1 LPILPKEAGF
11 LHNLTSPL
19 FEKKEQNLPIVSII
33 TVCLNNA
40 ASLEK
45 TIQSVISQSY
55 PNIEY
60 IIIDGGSTDA
70 TCEVIK
76 KYEPYIKYWVS
87 ESDRGI
93 SDAFNKGVSQATG
106 DFIAFLNS
114 DDRYLS
120 EQSLQRL
127 VEASPE
133 ADVVYGGIKYQRAY
147 KPERFPQQIDDSS
160 YWLRG
165 SIPHQAALTS
175 RKMFDAVGI
184 FDCRLKYTMDYD
196 FYCRGY
202 SLGFRFKALP
212 ELITLV
218 GCNGISAREWK
229 KQLDE
234 IYSIQTN
241 MSFPYPRKLFYY
253 WKRLIRMGIYYNLV
267 RLKLLD

>member
-1 LPILPKEAGF
+1 LDNSVNNYNPCI
-11 LHNLTSPL
+11 
-19 FEKKEQNLPIVSII
+19 SII
-33 TVCLNNA
+33 TACLNSGA
-40 ASLEK
+40 GIEK
-45 TIQSVISQSY
+45 TIQSVHSQTY

-60 IIIDGGSTDA
+60 IIIDGGSTDG
-70 TCEVIK
+70 TVEIIK
-76 KYEPYIKYWVS
+76 KYQSKIKFWVS
-87 ESDRGI
+87 EKDQGI

-120 EQSLQRL
+120 GESLQRL

-147 KPERFPQQIDDSS
+147 KPERFPQQVQDAS

-184 FDCRLKYTMDYD
+184 FDCRLKYAMDYD
-196 FYCRGY
+196 FYCKGY

-234 IYSIQTN
+234 IYSLQGK
-241 MSFPYPRKLFYY
+241 MCFPYFKRLFYY
-253 WKRLIRMGIYYNLV
+253 WKRLIRMGIYDCLV
-267 RLKLLD
+267 RFKILE

>member
-1 LPILPKEAGF
+1 
-11 LHNLTSPL
+11 L
-19 FEKKEQNLPIVSII
+19 FEKTEPNLPIVSII
-33 TVCLNNA
+33 TICLNNA

-55 PNIEY
+55 PNKEY
-60 IIIDGGSTDA
+60 IVIDGGSTDA

-76 KYEPYIKYWVS
+76 KYEAHIKYWVS
-87 ESDRGI
+87 EPDRGI
-93 SDAFNKGVSQATG
+93 SDAFNKGLRQATG
-106 DFIAFLNS
+106 DFIVFLNS
-114 DDRYLS
+114 DDQYLS

-127 VEASPE
+127 VEASNE
-133 ADVVYGGIKYQRAY
+133 VDVVYGGIKYQRTF
-147 KPERFPQQIDDSS
+147 KSERFPQQVQDAS

-184 FDCRLKYTMDYD
+184 FDCRLKYAMDYN
-196 FYCRGY
+196 FYCKGY

-234 IYSIQTN
+234 IYSIQTK
-241 MSFPYPRKLFYY
+241 MSFPYPKKLFYY
-253 WKRLIRMGIYYNLV
+253 WKRLIRMGIYDCLV
-267 RLKLLD
+267 RLKIL